1 MKLTRLD
8 IPEVLLLEPKIF
20 SDERGFFYESYS
32 KRTLEE
38 LGITD
43 TFVQENHILSIEKG
57 VIRGIH
63 FQKDPCAQAKL
74 LRCTR
79 GAVLDYAVDLRNGSP
94 TYKKWV
100 CVRLDSQN
108 KQQIY
113 IPKGFGHACISLE
126 KETEIQYKV
135 DEFYSPENDRSIAW
149 NDPEIGIDWGTD
161 NVILSDKDKNA
172 PFLKDSDV
180 NFNYIHK

>member
-1 MKLTRLD
+1 MKVTKLEIKD
-8 IPEVLLLEPKIF
+8 VLLLEPKIF
-20 SDERGFFYESYS
+20 SDARGFFYESYS

-38 LGITD
+38 IGITN
-43 TFVQENHILSIEKG
+43 TFVQENHILSAEKG

-63 FQKDPCAQAKL
+63 FQKDPRAQSKL

-79 GAVLDYAVDLRNGSP
+79 GAILDYAVDLRRGSP

-100 CVRLDSQN
+100 CVRLDAENKSQ
-108 KQQIY
+108 IF

-126 KETEIQYKV
+126 NDTEIQYLV
-135 DEFYSPENDRSIAW
+135 DELYSPEHDRSIAW

-161 NVILSDKDKNA
+161 EVILSDKDMKA

-180 NFNYIHK
+180 NFVFEG